1 LLGLQGNDW
10 EDNVISFQLWL
21 AFTAAAAVV
30 IAIPGPTT
38 LMVTGHAMSSGTR
51 VALASLLG
59 VALGDFTAIA
69 ASVLGLGAVL
79 AASAEAFTALKWI
92 GAAYLV
98 YLGIKLWR
106 APAIPLAAAVAGGR
120 RGMRRAIAE
129 SFSVTVLNPKGL
141 LFFAAFLPQ
150 FIDPHQPTLP
160 QVVVLAITF
169 EVLAASSLGAYV
181 FMTTRARRVLDSAR
195 AIKIMNRAG
204 GTMLI
209 GAGLL
214 TASLKRGS

>member
-1 LLGLQGNDW
+1 M
-10 EDNVISFQLWL
+10 ISFQLWL
-21 AFTAAAAVV
+21 AFAAAAAVV

-69 ASVLGLGAVL
+69 CSVLGLGAVL
-79 AASAEAFTALKWI
+79 AASAEAFTVLKWA
-92 GAAYLV
+92 GALYLI

-106 APAIPLAAAVAGGR
+106 APTVPMGVAAAGHGAKR
-120 RGMRRAIAE
+120 SMRRAIAE
-129 SFSVTVLNPKGL
+129 SFSVTLLNPKGL

-150 FIDPHQPTLP
+150 FIDPHRAVLP
-160 QVVVLAITF
+160 QVVVLALTF
-169 EVLAASSLGAYV
+169 EVLAASSLALYI
-181 FMTTRARRVLDSAR
+181 FMTTRARRIMDSPR

-214 TASLKRGS
+214 TASLKRS

>member
-1 LLGLQGNDW
+1 M
-10 EDNVISFQLWL
+10 ISFQLWL
-21 AFTAAAAVV
+21 AFAAAAAVV

-69 ASVLGLGAVL
+69 CSVLGLGAVL
-79 AASAEAFTALKWI
+79 AASSEAFTVLKWI

-106 APAIPLAAAVAGGR
+106 APAVPLGSAMAGQGAR
-120 RGMRRAIAE
+120 RSIRRAIAE
-129 SFSVTVLNPKGL
+129 SFWVTLLNPKGL

-160 QVVVLAITF
+160 QVIVLALTF
-169 EVLAASSLGAYV
+169 EVLAAGSLGIYV
-181 FMTTRARRVLDSAR
+181 FMTARARRVMDSPR
-195 AIKIMNRAG
+195 AIRIMNRAG

-214 TASLKRGS
+214 TASLRRGS

>member
-1 LLGLQGNDW
+1 M
-10 EDNVISFQLWL
+10 ISFHLWL
-21 AFTAAAAVV
+21 AFAAAAAVV

-69 ASVLGLGAVL
+69 CSVLGLGAVL
-79 AASAEAFTALKWI
+79 AASAEAFTVLKWV
-92 GAAYLV
+92 GAAYLI
-98 YLGIKLWR
+98 YLGIRLWR
-106 APAIPLAAAVAGGR
+106 APAVPLGTAAAGRDGR
-120 RGMRRAIAE
+120 RSMRRAIAQ

-150 FIDPHQPTLP
+150 FIDPHRAVLP
-160 QVVVLAITF
+160 QVVVLALTF
-169 EVLAASSLGAYV
+169 EVLAAGSLALYV
-181 FMTTRARRVLDSAR
+181 FMMARARRLMESPR

-214 TASLKRGS
+214 TASLRRS

>member
-1 LLGLQGNDW
+1 M
-10 EDNVISFQLWL
+10 ISFQLWL
-21 AFTAAAAVV
+21 AFAAAAAVV

-69 ASVLGLGAVL
+69 CSVLGLGAIL
-79 AASAEAFTALKWI
+79 AASSEAFTVLKWV
-92 GAAYLV
+92 GALYLI

-106 APAIPLAAAVAGGR
+106 APAVPLGAMAAGQGAR
-120 RGMRRAIAE
+120 RSVGRAIAE
-129 SFSVTVLNPKGL
+129 SFSVTLLNPKGL

-150 FIDPHQPTLP
+150 FIDPHRAVLP
-160 QVVVLAITF
+160 QVVILALTF
-169 EVLAASSLGAYV
+169 EVLAASSLALYI
-181 FMTTRARRVLDSAR
+181 FMTARARRIMDSPR

-214 TASLKRGS
+214 TASLKRN

>member
-1 LLGLQGNDW
+1 M
-10 EDNVISFQLWL
+10 ISFQLWL
-21 AFTAAAAVV
+21 AFAAAAAVV

-51 VALASLLG
+51 VAMASLLG

-69 ASVLGLGAVL
+69 CSVLGLGAVL
-79 AASAEAFTALKWI
+79 ATSAEAFTILKWV
-92 GAAYLV
+92 GALYLI

-106 APAIPLAAAVAGGR
+106 APAVPLGTAAAGRGGR
-120 RGMRRAIAE
+120 RSMRRAIAE

-150 FIDPHQPTLP
+150 FLDPHRAVLP
-160 QVVVLAITF
+160 QVVVLALTF
-169 EVLAASSLGAYV
+169 EVLAASSLALYI
-181 FMTTRARRVLDSAR
+181 FMTARARQIMDSPR

-214 TASLKRGS
+214 TASLRRQ

>member
-1 LLGLQGNDW
+1 M
-10 EDNVISFQLWL
+10 ISFHLWL
-21 AFTAAAAVV
+21 AFAAAAAVV

-38 LMVTGHAMSSGTR
+38 LMVTGHAMISGTR

-69 ASVLGLGAVL
+69 CSVLGLGAVL
-79 AASAEAFTALKWI
+79 AASAEAFTVLKWV

-106 APAIPLAAAVAGGR
+106 APAVPMGTVAAGQVGR
-120 RGMRRAIAE
+120 RSMRRAIAE
-129 SFSVTVLNPKGL
+129 SFWVTLLNPKGL

-160 QVVVLAITF
+160 QVIVLALTF
-169 EVLAASSLGAYV
+169 EVLAASSLGIYV
-181 FMTTRARRVLDSAR
+181 FMTARARRVMDSPR

-214 TASLKRGS
+214 TASLRRSS

>member
-1 LLGLQGNDW
+1 M
-10 EDNVISFQLWL
+10 ISFQLWL
-21 AFTAAAAVV
+21 AFAAAAAVV

-69 ASVLGLGAVL
+69 CSVLGLGAVL
-79 AASAEAFTALKWI
+79 AASAEAFTVLKWV

-106 APAIPLAAAVAGGR
+106 APAVPLGTAGMGPNGRKGGGR
-120 RGMRRAIAE
+120 RSMRRAIAE
-129 SFSVTVLNPKGL
+129 SFSVTLLNPKGL

-160 QVVVLAITF
+160 QVVVLALTF
-169 EVLAASSLGAYV
+169 EVLAASSLGVYV
-181 FMTTRARRVLDSAR
+181 FMTTRARRVMDSPR

-214 TASLKRGS
+214 TASLRRQ

>member
-1 LLGLQGNDW
+1 M
-10 EDNVISFQLWL
+10 ISFQLWL
-21 AFTAAAAVV
+21 AFAAMAAVV

-69 ASVLGLGAVL
+69 ASVLGFGAVL
-79 AASAEAFTALKWI
+79 AASAEAFTLLKWI
-92 GAAYLV
+92 GAAYLI
-98 YLGIKLWR
+98 YLGIRLWR
-106 APAIPLAAAVAGGR
+106 APAVPLGAAAGGQGGR
-120 RGMRRAIAE
+120 RSIRRAIAE

-160 QVVVLAITF
+160 QVVVLALTF
-169 EVLAASSLGAYV
+169 EVLAASSLLAYI
-181 FMTTRARRVLDSAR
+181 FMMVRARRMMDSPR
-195 AIKIMNRAG
+195 AIRIMNRAG

-214 TASLKRGS
+214 TASLKRSS

>member
-1 LLGLQGNDW
+1 M
-10 EDNVISFQLWL
+10 ISFQLWL
-21 AFTAAAAVV
+21 AFAAAAAVV

-38 LMVTGHAMSSGTR
+38 LMVTGHAMSSGPR

-69 ASVLGLGAVL
+69 CSVLGLGAVL
-79 AASAEAFTALKWI
+79 AASAEAFTVLKWI

-98 YLGIKLWR
+98 YLGIRLWR
-106 APAIPLAAAVAGGR
+106 APAVPMGAAAGPKR
-120 RGMRRAIAE
+120 RGAGERRSIRRAIAE

-150 FIDPHQPTLP
+150 FIDQHRAILP
-160 QVVVLAITF
+160 QVVILALTF
-169 EVLAASSLGAYV
+169 EVLAASSLALYV
-181 FMTTRARRVLDSAR
+181 FMMARARRVMDSPR
-195 AIKIMNRAG
+195 AIRIMNRAG

-214 TASLKRGS
+214 TASLRRGS

>member
-1 LLGLQGNDW
+1 M
-10 EDNVISFQLWL
+10 ISFQLWL
-21 AFTAAAAVV
+21 AFAAAAAVV

-38 LMVTGHAMSSGTR
+38 LMVTGHAMSSGTK
-51 VALASLLG
+51 VAMASLLG

-69 ASVLGLGAVL
+69 CSVLGLGAVL
-79 AASAEAFTALKWI
+79 AASAEAFTVLKLV
-92 GAAYLV
+92 GAAYLI
-98 YLGIKLWR
+98 YLGIKLWL
-106 APAIPLAAAVAGGR
+106 APAVPLATAAAGAR
-120 RGMRRAIAE
+120 RSMRRAIAE

-160 QVVVLAITF
+160 QVIVLALTF
-169 EVLAASSLGAYV
+169 EVLAASSLALYV
-181 FMTTRARRVLDSAR
+181 VMMARARRVMESPR
-195 AIKIMNRAG
+195 AIRIMNRAG

-214 TASLKRGS
+214 TASLRRSS

>member
-1 LLGLQGNDW
+1 M
-10 EDNVISFQLWL
+10 ISFQLWL
-21 AFTAAAAVV
+21 AFAAAAAVV

-38 LMVTGHAMSSGTR
+38 LMVTGHAMSSGSR

-106 APAIPLAAAVAGGR
+106 APAVPLGTAAALGSGR
-120 RGMRRAIAE
+120 RSMRRAIAE

-141 LFFAAFLPQ
+141 
-150 FIDPHQPTLP
+150 
-160 QVVVLAITF
+160 
-169 EVLAASSLGAYV
+169 
-181 FMTTRARRVLDSAR
+181 
-195 AIKIMNRAG
+195 
-204 GTMLI
+204 
-209 GAGLL
+209 
-214 TASLKRGS
+214 

>member
-1 LLGLQGNDW
+1 M
-10 EDNVISFQLWL
+10 ISFQLWL
-21 AFTAAAAVV
+21 AFAAAAAVV

-38 LMVTGHAMSSGTR
+38 LMVTGHAMSSGAR

-69 ASVLGLGAVL
+69 CSVLGLGAVL
-79 AASAEAFTALKWI
+79 ATSAEAFTILKWI

-98 YLGIKLWR
+98 YLGIRLWR
-106 APAIPLAAAVAGGR
+106 APAVPLGAAAAGQGGR
-120 RGMRRAIAE
+120 RSIRRAIAE
-129 SFSVTVLNPKGL
+129 SFSVTLLNPKGL

-150 FIDPHQPTLP
+150 FIDPHRAVLP
-160 QVVVLAITF
+160 QVVILALTF
-169 EVLAASSLGAYV
+169 EVLAASSLAVYI
-181 FMTTRARRVLDSAR
+181 FMMARARRVMDSPR

-214 TASLKRGS
+214 TASLRRNG

>member
-1 LLGLQGNDW
+1 M
-10 EDNVISFQLWL
+10 ISFQLWL
-21 AFTAAAAVV
+21 AFAAAAAVV

-69 ASVLGLGAVL
+69 CSVLGLGAVL
-79 AASAEAFTALKWI
+79 AASAEAFTVLKWA
-92 GAAYLV
+92 GALYLI
-98 YLGIKLWR
+98 YLGSKLWR
-106 APAIPLAAAVAGGR
+106 APAVPLGAAAGGQGAKR
-120 RGMRRAIAE
+120 SMRRAIAE
-129 SFSVTVLNPKGL
+129 SFSVTLLNPKGL

-150 FIDPHQPTLP
+150 FIDMHRAVLP
-160 QVVVLAITF
+160 QVILHALTF
-169 EVLAASSLGAYV
+169 EVLAASSLVLYI
-181 FMTTRARRVLDSAR
+181 FMTTRARRVVDSPR

-214 TASLKRGS
+214 AASLKRS

>member
-1 LLGLQGNDW
+1 M
-10 EDNVISFQLWL
+10 ISFQLWL
-21 AFTAAAAVV
+21 AFAAAAAVV

-69 ASVLGLGAVL
+69 CSVLGLGAVL
-79 AASAEAFTALKWI
+79 AASAEAFTVLKWA
-92 GAAYLV
+92 GALYLV

-106 APAIPLAAAVAGGR
+106 APAVPLGAAAGGPGAR
-120 RGMRRAIAE
+120 RSMRRAIAE
-129 SFSVTVLNPKGL
+129 SFSVTLLNPKGL

-150 FIDPHQPTLP
+150 FIDMHRAVLP
-160 QVVVLAITF
+160 QVIVLALTF
-169 EVLAASSLGAYV
+169 ELLAASSLALYI
-181 FMTTRARRVLDSAR
+181 FMTTRARRMMESPR

-214 TASLKRGS
+214 TASLKRS

>member
-1 LLGLQGNDW
+1 M
-10 EDNVISFQLWL
+10 ISFQLWL
-21 AFTAAAAVV
+21 AFAAAAAVV

-79 AASAEAFTALKWI
+79 AASAEAFTLLKWV

-106 APAIPLAAAVAGGR
+106 APAVPLGTAAMGTDGKGLGGR
-120 RGMRRAIAE
+120 RSMRRAIAE
-129 SFSVTVLNPKGL
+129 SFSVTLLNPKGL

-160 QVVVLAITF
+160 QVVVLALTF
-169 EVLAASSLGAYV
+169 EVLASSSLGIYIL
-181 FMTTRARRVLDSAR
+181 MTSRARRVMDSPR
-195 AIKIMNRAG
+195 TIRIMNRAG

-214 TASLKRGS
+214 TASLRRSS

>member
-1 LLGLQGNDW
+1 M
-10 EDNVISFQLWL
+10 ISLQLWL
-21 AFTAAAAVV
+21 AFAAAAAVV

-79 AASAEAFTALKWI
+79 AASAEAFTILKWI

-106 APAIPLAAAVAGGR
+106 APAVPLGTAAVHGGR
-120 RGMRRAIAE
+120 RSMRRAIAE
-129 SFSVTVLNPKGL
+129 SFSVTLLNPKGL

-160 QVVVLAITF
+160 QVVILALTF
-169 EVLAASSLGAYV
+169 EVLASSSLGIYIL
-181 FMTTRARRVLDSAR
+181 MTSRARRVMDSPR
-195 AIKIMNRAG
+195 AIRIMNRAG

-214 TASLKRGS
+214 TASLRRSS

>member
-1 LLGLQGNDW
+1 M
-10 EDNVISFQLWL
+10 ISFQLWL
-21 AFTAAAAVV
+21 AFAAAAAVV

-69 ASVLGLGAVL
+69 CSVLGLGAVL
-79 AASAEAFTALKWI
+79 ATSAEAFTILKWI

-106 APAIPLAAAVAGGR
+106 APAVPLGTAAAGQGGR
-120 RGMRRAIAE
+120 RSIHRAIAE
-129 SFSVTVLNPKGL
+129 SFSVTLLNPKGL

-150 FIDPHQPTLP
+150 FIDPHRAVLP
-160 QVVVLAITF
+160 QVVILALTF
-169 EVLAASSLGAYV
+169 EILAASSLAAYI
-181 FMTTRARRVLDSAR
+181 FMMTRARRVMESPR

-214 TASLKRGS
+214 TASLRRSS

>member
-1 LLGLQGNDW
+1 MM
-10 EDNVISFQLWL
+10 SFQLWL
-21 AFTAAAAVV
+21 AFAAAAAVV

-38 LMVTGHAMSSGTR
+38 LMVTGHAMSSGPR

-69 ASVLGLGAVL
+69 CSVLGLGAVL
-79 AASAEAFTALKWI
+79 AASAEAFTVLKWI
-92 GAAYLV
+92 GAVYLV

-106 APAIPLAAAVAGGR
+106 APAVPLSAAVADGLAGGR
-120 RGMRRAIAE
+120 RGRGRRSIRRAIAE

-150 FIDPHQPTLP
+150 FIDPHRATLP
-160 QVVVLAITF
+160 QVIVLALTF
-169 EVLAASSLGAYV
+169 EVLAASSLVAYV
-181 FMTTRARRVLDSAR
+181 LMTARARRLMESPR
-195 AIKIMNRAG
+195 AIRIMNRAG
-204 GTMLI
+204 GSMLI

>member
-1 LLGLQGNDW
+1 MM
-10 EDNVISFQLWL
+10 SFQLWL
-21 AFTAAAAVV
+21 AFAAAAAVV

-38 LMVTGHAMSSGTR
+38 LMVTGHAMSSGSR

-69 ASVLGLGAVL
+69 CSVLGLGAIL
-79 AASAEAFTALKWI
+79 AASAEAFTVLKWV

-106 APAIPLAAAVAGGR
+106 APAVPLGAAVAAQGQGR
-120 RGMRRAIAE
+120 RRSIRRAIAE

-160 QVVVLAITF
+160 QVVVLALTF
-169 EVLAASSLGAYV
+169 EALAAGSLVAYV
-181 FMTTRARRVLDSAR
+181 LMTARARRLMDSPR
-195 AIKIMNRAG
+195 AIRIMNRAG
-204 GTMLI
+204 GSMLI

-214 TASLKRGS
+214 TASLRRH

>member
-1 LLGLQGNDW
+1 M
-10 EDNVISFQLWL
+10 ISFQLWL
-21 AFTAAAAVV
+21 AFAAAAAVV

-69 ASVLGLGAVL
+69 CSVLGLGAVL
-79 AASAEAFTALKWI
+79 AASAEAFTILKWI

-98 YLGIKLWR
+98 YLGIRLWR
-106 APAIPLAAAVAGGR
+106 APAVPMGTAAAATGGR
-120 RGMRRAIAE
+120 RSIRRAIAE
-129 SFSVTVLNPKGL
+129 SFSVTLLNPKGL

-150 FIDPHQPTLP
+150 FIDPHLPTLP
-160 QVVVLAITF
+160 QVVVLALTF
-169 EVLAASSLGAYV
+169 EVLAASSLAIYV
-181 FMTTRARRVLDSAR
+181 FMTARARHMMDSPR

-214 TASLKRGS
+214 TASLRRSS

>member
-1 LLGLQGNDW
+1 M
-10 EDNVISFQLWL
+10 ISFQLWL
-21 AFTAAAAVV
+21 AFAAAAAVV
-30 IAIPGPTT
+30 IAIPGPTM

-69 ASVLGLGAVL
+69 CSVLGLGAVL
-79 AASAEAFTALKWI
+79 AASAEAFTVLKWA
-92 GAAYLV
+92 GALYLV

-106 APAIPLAAAVAGGR
+106 APAVPLGAAAGGPGAR
-120 RGMRRAIAE
+120 RSMRRAIAE
-129 SFSVTVLNPKGL
+129 SFSVTLLNPKGL

-150 FIDPHQPTLP
+150 FIDMHRS
-160 QVVVLAITF
+160 LALYI
-169 EVLAASSLGAYV
+169 
-181 FMTTRARRVLDSAR
+181 FMTTRARRMMESPR

-214 TASLKRGS
+214 TASLKRS

>member
-1 LLGLQGNDW
+1 M
-10 EDNVISFQLWL
+10 ISFQLWL
-21 AFTAAAAVV
+21 AFAAAAAVV

-38 LMVTGHAMSSGTR
+38 LMVTGHAISSGTR

-69 ASVLGLGAVL
+69 CSVLGLGAVL
-79 AASAEAFTALKWI
+79 AASAEAFTVLKWI
-92 GAAYLV
+92 GAAYLI

-106 APAIPLAAAVAGGR
+106 APAVPMGASVIGGR
-120 RGMRRAIAE
+120 RSMPRAIAE
-129 SFSVTVLNPKGL
+129 SFWVTVLNPKGL

-150 FIDPHQPTLP
+150 FIDPHRALLP
-160 QVVVLAITF
+160 QVVVLALTF
-169 EVLAASSLGAYV
+169 EILAASSLLLYV
-181 FMTTRARRVLDSAR
+181 FMMARARRLMDSPR

-209 GAGLL
+209 GAGLI
-214 TASLKRGS
+214 TASLRRS

>member
-1 LLGLQGNDW
+1 M
-10 EDNVISFQLWL
+10 ISFQLWL
-21 AFTAAAAVV
+21 AFAAAAAVV

-69 ASVLGLGAVL
+69 CSVLGLGAIL
-79 AASAEAFTALKWI
+79 AASSEAFTVLKWV
-92 GAAYLV
+92 GALYLI
-98 YLGIKLWR
+98 YLGVKLWR
-106 APAIPLAAAVAGGR
+106 APAVPLGAMAAGQGAR
-120 RGMRRAIAE
+120 RSVGRAIAE
-129 SFSVTVLNPKGL
+129 SFSVTLLNPKGL

-150 FIDPHQPTLP
+150 FIDPYRAVLP
-160 QVVVLAITF
+160 QVVILALTF
-169 EVLAASSLGAYV
+169 EVLAASSLALYI
-181 FMTTRARRVLDSAR
+181 FMTARARRVMDSPR

-214 TASLKRGS
+214 TASLKRS

>member
-1 LLGLQGNDW
+1 M
-10 EDNVISFQLWL
+10 ISFQLWL
-21 AFTAAAAVV
+21 AFAAAAAVV

-38 LMVTGHAMSSGTR
+38 LMVTGHAMSSGPR
-51 VALASLLG
+51 VAMASLLG

-69 ASVLGLGAVL
+69 ASVLGLGAIL
-79 AASAEAFTALKWI
+79 AASAEAFMLLKWI

-106 APAIPLAAAVAGGR
+106 APAVPLGTAAAGPDGQSLGGR
-120 RGMRRAIAE
+120 RSVRRAIAE
-129 SFSVTVLNPKGL
+129 SFSVTLLNPKGL

-160 QVVVLAITF
+160 QVVVLALTF
-169 EVLAASSLGAYV
+169 EVLAASSLGVYV
-181 FMTTRARRVLDSAR
+181 VMTARARRVMDSPR

-214 TASLKRGS
+214 TASLRRSN

>member
-1 LLGLQGNDW
+1 M
-10 EDNVISFQLWL
+10 ISFQLWL
-21 AFTAAAAVV
+21 AFAAAAAVV

-69 ASVLGLGAVL
+69 CSVLGLGAVL
-79 AASAEAFTALKWI
+79 AASAEAFTVLKWA
-92 GAAYLV
+92 GALYLI

-106 APAIPLAAAVAGGR
+106 APAVAFGVGAAGQGAKR
-120 RGMRRAIAE
+120 SFRRAIAE
-129 SFSVTVLNPKGL
+129 SFSVTLLNPKGL

-150 FIDPHQPTLP
+150 FIDPHRAVLP
-160 QVVVLAITF
+160 QVVVLALTF
-169 EVLAASSLGAYV
+169 EALAATSLALYI
-181 FMTTRARRVLDSAR
+181 FMTTRARRVMDSPR
-195 AIKIMNRAG
+195 AIRIMNRAG

-214 TASLKRGS
+214 TASLKRS